1 MTLNEAKE
9 DVLNRLKDTLDCY
22 KVDQPT
28 EGFKRL
34 TMLFIDLTIASTCCL
49 PTEER
54 ADFIAGLITSIM
66 LDVSSAVRSI
76 ERMMEKETPTKPQM
90 VIKMNAQYKS

>member
-34 TMLFIDLTIASTCCL
+34 TMLFIDLAVASACSL
-49 PTEER
+49 PKEER
-54 ADFIAGLITSIM
+54 MGFVAGLATVILLDITN
-66 LDVSSAVRSI
+66 AVKVI
-76 ERMMEKETPTKPQM
+76 ERLMEKETPTKPQM